1 MTVPCTIPTRAP
13 LPNINVVDMRRA
25 TKGATEPFAVTL
37 RDQNGTKII
46 WWVLTIVN
54 SEREEGTQTAS
65 ENYLAEFLASDKA
78 IKKLTFQED
87 RDIVHKAS
95 KLILSCYPQ
104 ECTVQP

>member
-1 MTVPCTIPTRAP
+1 M
-13 LPNINVVDMRRA
+13 
-25 TKGATEPFAVTL
+25 G
-37 RDQNGTKII
+37 
-46 WWVLTIVN
+46 LTIVN

-65 ENYLAEFLASDKA
+65 ENYLAEFLAFDKA